1 MASNT
6 LYYSPNRYNLLYHLP
21 PNKLCN
27 RHQLFY
33 QPRHSPFF
41 STFFFSRVIRSFVR
55 VLGLLLPRG
64 IVVGK
69 KPVYAAL
76 DPILDWSELKF
87 GEEPLQL
94 VIAGLRHVTG
104 GVTSCMP
111 PS

>member
-1 MASNT
+1 MQPPST
-6 LYYSPNRYNLLYHLP
+6 VLSTPPQPLP
-21 PNKLCN
+21 SF
-27 RHQLFY
+27 LF
-33 QPRHSPFF
+33 FF
-41 STFFFSRVIRSFVR
+41 FFIFFFSRVIRSFVR

-76 DPILDWSELKF
+76 DPIIDWSELKF

-94 VIAGLRHVTG
+94 VVAGLRHVTG

>member
-1 MASNT
+1 MQ
-6 LYYSPNRYNLLYHLP
+6 P
-21 PNKLCN
+21 PSTVLSTPP
-27 RHQLFY
+27 QPLFF
-33 QPRHSPFF
+33 H
-41 STFFFSRVIRSFVR
+41 FFFSRVIRSFVR

-69 KPVYAAL
+69 KPVYTAL

-94 VIAGLRHVTG
+94 VVAGLRHVTG

-111 PS
+111 SVEIATAQSSA